1 MTTNPKPE
9 PAGVDA
15 GSHANSNAGRR
26 AGAAANVE
34 ANAEPDAM
42 PNAVRGAAADVAPSA
57 APSATPSATS
67 QAAAARR
74 DAWWRRLRAAP
85 HGYDLFHALR
95 WLDALSPEHAPS
107 GYASRPRD
115 EPVRFGQA
123 PSLAF
128 AAAMLADVRDDS
140 PRPRAAIH
148 RFRLLCP
155 NGPAPAAPAPDPF
168 HPRSRL

>member
-26 AGAAANVE
+26 AGAAANAE

-42 PNAVRGAAADVAPSA
+42 PNALRGAAADVAPSA
-57 APSATPSATS
+57 APSATS

-74 DAWWRRLRAAP
+74 DAWWRRLRAAS

-95 WLDALSPEHAPS
+95 WLDALSPEHA
-107 GYASRPRD
+107 
-115 EPVRFGQA
+115 VR
-123 PSLAF
+123 LRV
-128 AAAMLADVRDDS
+128 AAARRAGALRPGAVARVRGRDA
-140 PRPRAAIH
+140 RRRA
-148 RFRLLCP
+148 
-155 NGPAPAAPAPDPF
+155 
-168 HPRSRL
+168 